1 MPNSLPIL
9 YLSPAQHSDPKAD
22 SPPLV
27 DHTDPMLQLLPARLS
42 KLVQPVFGAKPIPL
56 SFSERKFC
64 ERQSYSVLAWDLLDP
79 HESHKL
85 KCHSD
90 RFGAFF
96 LAVARFCSEDTTI
109 QTVQT
114 VQTSIHNWPQLDS
127 TKHHEQLAK
136 VSKTVG
142 LTLWTLCFCYLLHS
156 PAALNYPAATMVVS
170 KSSKKP
176 Q

>member
-1 MPNSLPIL
+1 
-9 YLSPAQHSDPKAD
+9 
-22 SPPLV
+22 
-27 DHTDPMLQLLPARLS
+27 MLQLLPARLS

-96 LAVARFCSEDTTI
+96 
-109 QTVQT
+109 
-114 VQTSIHNWPQLDS
+114 PLDF
-127 TKHHEQLAK
+127 
-136 VSKTVG
+136 V
-142 LTLWTLCFCYLLHS
+142 LLLL
-156 PAALNYPAATMVVS
+156 AALTGGSELSWEKVAMILLQFSWICLYT
-170 KSSKKP
+170 K
-176 Q
+176 

>member
-79 HESHKL
+79 HESHEL

-96 LAVARFCSEDTTI
+96 LAVARFCSKDTTI

-114 VQTSIHNWPQLDS
+114 SIQNGPQLDS
-127 TKHHEQLAK
+127 TKTSRTSQKHAK

-156 PAALNYPAATMVVS
+156 PAALNFPAATMVVS
-170 KSSKKP
+170 KSRKKP